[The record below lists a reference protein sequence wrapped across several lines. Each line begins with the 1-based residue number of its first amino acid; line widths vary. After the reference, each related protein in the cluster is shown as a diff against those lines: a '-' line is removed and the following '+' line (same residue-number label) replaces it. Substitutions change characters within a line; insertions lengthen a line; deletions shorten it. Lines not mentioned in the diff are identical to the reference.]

1 MFFYIFFIGLILAAI
16 ACVLAISRAD
26 FRRRIIPDVYLF
38 PLLLIGLC
46 MVVFFPYPVSVA
58 DAVVGAVF
66 GYLMSLA
73 VGVVFENVMC
83 RNKKMEFPPIGMGDV
98 KLMAVGG
105 LWLGTTALAVALI
118 FAGVLGGIW
127 AYRKKQKYIPFAP
140 FFFVGGFLSFVIC
153 YFLL

>member
-1 MFFYIFFIGLILAAI
+1 MFFFIFFIGLILAAI
-16 ACVLAISRAD
+16 TCVVAISRAD
-26 FRRRIIPDVYLF
+26 FRRRIIPDAYLF

-46 MVVFFPYPVSVA
+46 MVVFFPYPVSMA
-58 DAVVGAVF
+58 DAVVGAAF
-66 GYLMSLA
+66 GYLMSLV
-73 VGVVFENVMC
+73 VGVLFEKVAC
-83 RNKKMEFPPIGMGDV
+83 RRKNMDYPPIGMGDV

-118 FAGVLGGIW
+118 IAGLVGGVW

-140 FFFVGGFLSFVIC
+140 FFFIGGFLSFVIC